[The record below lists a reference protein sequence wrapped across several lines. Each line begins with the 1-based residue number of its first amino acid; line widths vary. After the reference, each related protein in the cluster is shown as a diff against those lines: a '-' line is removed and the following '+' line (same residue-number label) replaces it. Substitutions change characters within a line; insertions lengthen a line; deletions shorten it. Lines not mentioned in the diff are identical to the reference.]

1 MKLFSY
7 TLDEKKFYIGAE
19 IDEENYNL
27 TEALNIYQK
36 SKGVS
41 KKFSIQFLQMLIE
54 FGYCSGSIIN
64 QIFNNP
70 WVQSKIKELVITS
83 EFKYSI
89 PVPRPSKIICLGR
102 NYRAHVKELK
112 HTVPDEPIL
121 FSKATSTLIAHNEEI
136 IIPSWLEGRIDHE
149 AELAVIIGK
158 IGKNIPE
165 DEALNYLAG
174 YTIINDVTARDMQK
188 KDLKNSNPWFRSKS
202 LDTFSPLGPFVVP
215 ADEIDDPHNLNIKLK
230 LNNKIRQ
237 NANTADMIF
246 KIPEII
252 AYISKYMTL
261 QPGDIIA
268 TGTPEGVSEI
278 KEGDNIEITLSKIGV
293 LKNTV
298 IKEK

>member
-1 MKLFSY
+1 LKFFSY
-7 TLDEKKFYIGAE
+7 THDEKKFYIGAE
-19 IDEENYNL
+19 IKKENYNL
-27 TEALNIYQK
+27 TEALDIYQK
-36 SKGVS
+36 SKGVT

-54 FGYCSGSIIN
+54 LGYCSKSIID

-70 WVQSKIKELVITS
+70 WVQSKIKKLTITS

-102 NYRAHVKELK
+102 NYQAHIKELAHK
-112 HTVPDEPIL
+112 VPDEPIL
-121 FSKATSTLIAHNEEI
+121 FSKASSTLIAHNEEI

-237 NANTADMIF
+237 NATTADMIF
-246 KIPEII
+246 KIPAII

-278 KEGDNIEITLSKIGV
+278 KDGDNIEITISKLGV

-298 IKEK
+298 KKEK